1 MLLLMSMNLQP
12 ESIITP
18 VPPSGTTGSV
28 PIPAQSIKVI
38 VGLQVVTITIPSYT
52 ITVRAS

>member
-12 ESIITP
+12 EPIITP

-28 PIPAQSIKVI
+28 PIPAQNIKVI
-38 VGLQVVTITIPSYT
+38 VGLQVVTITIPAYT